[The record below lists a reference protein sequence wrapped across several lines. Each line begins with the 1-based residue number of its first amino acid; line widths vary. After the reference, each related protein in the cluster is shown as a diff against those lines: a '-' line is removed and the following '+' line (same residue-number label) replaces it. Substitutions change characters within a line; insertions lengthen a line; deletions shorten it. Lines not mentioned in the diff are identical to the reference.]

1 MRRFALSL
9 LLAMMCMMAAPLA
22 ASAFNPF
29 GNACDAQSK
38 QDQPVEQSTACRTN
52 SSSDSVAANG
62 PKALILKITDIIAYV
77 SGALAVI
84 LIIVASIRF
93 ITAGSDVSTGSRTD
107 TDVEDARRSI
117 GSALIGLAVIVLART
132 IIFYVIKRL

>member
-1 MRRFALSL
+1 
-9 LLAMMCMMAAPLA
+9 MMCMMASPLA
-22 ASAFNPF
+22 AFAGFNPF
-29 GNACDAQSK
+29 DNACKGVTNAGQA
-38 QDQPVEQSTACRTN
+38 TACRTN
-52 SSSDSVAANG
+52 ASSDSVAANG
-62 PKALILKITDIIAYV
+62 PQALILKITDIVAYI

-117 GSALIGLAVIVLART
+117 AGALIGLAIIVLART